1 MSDLTKKIQTGVKKA
16 MSGDADGDLVPFSQ
30 NHVK

>member
-1 MSDLTKKIQTGVKKA
+1 MSDLTKKYKKGIKKA

-30 NHVK
+30 NHLK